1 MKWLALAAA
10 LVALTAVPLWVGGI
24 YYVNIASQILI
35 SAIFALGIN
44 VLVGHAGLFGI
55 AAYTAASIMNNGHD
69 HVAVA
74 AGAIALTLA
83 AAALFAV
90 LALRGTGLGFVMIT
104 VALGQIVWGIAY
116 RWI

>member
-1 MKWLALAAA
+1 
-10 LVALTAVPLWVGGI
+10 
-24 YYVNIASQILI
+24 
-35 SAIFALGIN
+35 
-44 VLVGHAGLFGI
+44 
-55 AAYTAASIMNNGHD
+55 MNNGHD

-83 AAALFAV
+83 AAAVFAV

-116 RWI
+116 RWISITNGDNGISIKGRPSPLRPSLASPAAFYWARLIVFVVAVASMAVLASSPSDAMLRFTRE